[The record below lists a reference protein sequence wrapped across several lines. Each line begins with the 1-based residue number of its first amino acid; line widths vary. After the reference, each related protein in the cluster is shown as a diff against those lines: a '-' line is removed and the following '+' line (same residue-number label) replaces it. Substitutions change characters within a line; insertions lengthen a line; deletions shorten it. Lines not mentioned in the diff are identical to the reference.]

1 MKKWKSLL
9 MALGAALVMA
19 AQGVA
24 HAQSSSSGYWQ
35 AVQKSG
41 VLRCGVANAPP
52 YVIRDPKTGQYSG
65 IFVDLCREFGEQ
77 ELGVKVQMVETS
89 WDNIVAG
96 LQSNRWDLALALNR
110 TPKRALAIAYSG
122 PVWNYEITGVYD
134 KANPK
139 FKTPPKSLADIDRA
153 GTTIGV
159 MTGTAADQLLTAR
172 VKNAGILRLSDVD
185 TTHLALSSRRADVL
199 FDDDETN
206 APFAATNP
214 KRWGDLHPVPAL
226 AKQGIGFGLRRDA
239 TEADLQVLD
248 IFIDNK
254 AAVGD
259 IAALG
264 SVYIDHT
271 SSNTAK

>member
-1 MKKWKSLL
+1 
-9 MALGAALVMA
+9 
-19 AQGVA
+19 
-24 HAQSSSSGYWQ
+24 
-35 AVQKSG
+35 
-41 VLRCGVANAPP
+41 
-52 YVIRDPKTGQYSG
+52 
-65 IFVDLCREFGEQ
+65 
-77 ELGVKVQMVETS
+77 
-89 WDNIVAG
+89 
-96 LQSNRWDLALALNR
+96 
-110 TPKRALAIAYSG
+110 
-122 PVWNYEITGVYD
+122 
-134 KANPK
+134 
-139 FKTPPKSLADIDRA
+139 
-153 GTTIGV
+153 

-199 FDDDETN
+199 VDDDETN

-214 KRWGDLHPVPAL
+214 KRWGDMHPVPAL